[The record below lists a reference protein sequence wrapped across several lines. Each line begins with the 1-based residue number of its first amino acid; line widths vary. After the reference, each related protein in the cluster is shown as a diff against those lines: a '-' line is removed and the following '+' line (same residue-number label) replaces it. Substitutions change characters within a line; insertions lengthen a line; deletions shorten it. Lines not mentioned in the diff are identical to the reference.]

1 MTDLQQTLLITNFH
15 NIIQELEGYS
25 SHTFTTF
32 SQHTSSTTNINIVL
46 CDRLFITYFHNII
59 TNSSSNISTSFNTS
73 STHLHHASTN
83 SSTSFNKMNEY
94 RFSFTAYSTNSSS
107 TFIHIHFNKSWY
119 NSLSILQQH
128 TSSTI
133 SIFHFFITSST
144 NIQRTLTK
152 HSSQQ
157 IEWCIIHYKHST
169 NIFEKR
175 PSKLFITNISTNY
188 DTVLYQYFITNISTN
203 YDTVLYQYFIT
214 NISTNYDTF
223 LYQYFIT
230 NISTNYDTFLHQYFS
245 TNIHNRRVGYR
256 SFIVYFNEYFIT
268 SSLHTSTNTSSWLSD
283 RSSTNLSQQHIQMV
297 IHYIHSTNSSSI
309 FIISLS
315 QNSHNKLWYNSSL
328 YIIQRTSVSFVNVRI
343 VHTSYH
349 KTFITLQQTMKQFF
363 ITKLSKQS
371 SLVSH
376 INFIMLISSC

>member
-1 MTDLQQTLLITNFH
+1 MIDYFNIRLQVLHYKISSHLFNKLNHKIFRNKLWNNISSSYSSSSSLQNFDNISSNTSSQLHHNNFDIELHHNFISTNSSTIIVTDLQQTLLITNFH

-119 NSLSILQQH
+119 NSLS
-128 TSSTI
+128 T
-133 SIFHFFITSST
+133 FIST
-144 NIQRTLTK
+144 NHDTILYQ
-152 HSSQQ
+152 HSSQ
-157 IEWCIIHYKHST
+157 
-169 NIFEKR
+169 
-175 PSKLFITNISTNY
+175 
-188 DTVLYQYFITNISTN
+188 
-203 YDTVLYQYFIT
+203 
-214 NISTNYDTF
+214 TF
-223 LYQYFIT
+223 TIGELVI
-230 NISTNYDTFLHQYFS
+230 DH
-245 TNIHNRRVGYR
+245 
-256 SFIVYFNEYFIT
+256 
-268 SSLHTSTNTSSWLSD
+268 SLHTSTNTSSWLSD

-363 ITKLSKQS
+363 IIKLSKQS
-371 SLVSH
+371 SLISSCYS
-376 INFIMLISSC
+376 IMLISSC

>member
-1 MTDLQQTLLITNFH
+1 
-15 NIIQELEGYS
+15 
-25 SHTFTTF
+25 
-32 SQHTSSTTNINIVL
+32 
-46 CDRLFITYFHNII
+46 
-59 TNSSSNISTSFNTS
+59 
-73 STHLHHASTN
+73 
-83 SSTSFNKMNEY
+83 MNEY

-107 TFIHIHFNKSWY
+107 TFIHIHFNKLWY

-188 DTVLYQYFITNISTN
+188 DT
-203 YDTVLYQYFIT
+203 
-214 NISTNYDTF
+214 F
-223 LYQYFIT
+223 LHQYFIT
-230 NISTNYDTFLHQYFS
+230 NISTNYDTFLHQYFI

-268 SSLHTSTNTSSWLSD
+268 SSLHTSTNTSSWLSDRSSTNTSSWLSDRSSTNTSSWLSD

-315 QNSHNKLWYNSSL
+315 QNSHNNSLSQNSHNNSLSQNSQDNLWYNSSL
-328 YIIQRTSVSFVNVRI
+328 YIFQRTSVSFVNVRI

-371 SLVSH
+371 SL
-376 INFIMLISSC
+376 ISSC

>member
-1 MTDLQQTLLITNFH
+1 
-15 NIIQELEGYS
+15 
-25 SHTFTTF
+25 
-32 SQHTSSTTNINIVL
+32 
-46 CDRLFITYFHNII
+46 
-59 TNSSSNISTSFNTS
+59 
-73 STHLHHASTN
+73 
-83 SSTSFNKMNEY
+83 MNEY

-107 TFIHIHFNKSWY
+107 TFIHIHFNKLWY

-188 DTVLYQYFITNISTN
+188 DT
-203 YDTVLYQYFIT
+203 
-214 NISTNYDTF
+214 
-223 LYQYFIT
+223 
-230 NISTNYDTFLHQYFS
+230 FLHQYFI

-268 SSLHTSTNTSSWLSD
+268 SSLHTSTNTSSWLSDRSSTNTSSWLSD

-315 QNSHNKLWYNSSL
+315 QNSHNNSLSQNSQDNLWYNSSL
-328 YIIQRTSVSFVNVRI
+328 YIFQRTSVSFVNVRI

-371 SLVSH
+371 SL
-376 INFIMLISSC
+376 ISSC